1 MFAGA
6 IVDSNSPSRN
16 RSMTPSTRRSQS
28 GHVAFSSSIAAAN
41 SIAEGDGV
49 TTLAIAIAT
58 GGITNALANHN
69 ASNTT
74 SDVDWDR
81 ARADTARPRPVH
93 TIACAT

>member
-1 MFAGA
+1 
-6 IVDSNSPSRN
+6 
-16 RSMTPSTRRSQS
+16 MT
-28 GHVAFSSSIAAAN
+28 A
-41 SIAEGDGV
+41 
-49 TTLAIAIAT
+49 LAIAIAT

-74 SDVDWDR
+74 RAVAWDR